1 MTFKTMIQRLLF
13 GLTIVLM
20 TNCSERPK
28 ANLTDNLEQENE
40 VATFPSIHDT
50 SDVEETNSMFFT
62 SPYDT
67 LRQVEFPW
75 DTSTD
80 GGWLE
85 TASIHVDNFGIV
97 NDEDF
102 LKHPYRKV
110 YDTKYYKAVIFISSG
125 QTGPPAL
132 VTIGKDQKPID
143 TLVLLGKWGDDNYE
157 KYELV
162 TINSNK
168 TITLLDSLS
177 TRTTTDDIDVK
188 KLFAQLSRFKL
199 LDNGSFK
206 KIE

>member
-1 MTFKTMIQRLLF
+1 MTFETMTQRLFF
-13 GLTIVLM
+13 GLTILLA
-20 TNCSERPK
+20 TSCSERPK
-28 ANLTDNLEQENE
+28 TNLTDNLEQQKE
-40 VATFPSIHDT
+40 VTVLSSIHDT
-50 SDVEETNSMFFT
+50 SDEIDSIFFT

-67 LRQVEFPW
+67 LRQIEFPW

-97 NDEDF
+97 NDDDF

-110 YDTKYYKAVIFISSG
+110 YNTKYYKAVIFISSG

-143 TLVLLGKWGDDNYE
+143 TLVLLGKWGDDTYE

-162 TINSNK
+162 TINSDK
-168 TITLLDSLS
+168 TITLFDSLT
-177 TRTTTDDIDVK
+177 TRTNVNDKDAK
-188 KLFAQLSRFKL
+188 NLFAQLIKFKV